1 MAAQQGK
8 LKQPEIKQD
17 AVKISK
23 MKTMQY
29 LKKQQE
35 QALKKVKDMKNK
47 QEALQDKKQDP
58 VEAMIDMMVEQAR
71 VQDELHG
78 ETAIEHDEF
87 EIALMT
93 FMQSDPDVQQ
103 AMKDYMR
110 NMREMI
116 DSQSTDSSLID
127 TT

>member
-1 MAAQQGK
+1 
-8 LKQPEIKQD
+8 
-17 AVKISK
+17 

-93 FMQSDPDVQQ
+93 FMQSDPDV
-103 AMKDYMR
+103 
-110 NMREMI
+110 
-116 DSQSTDSSLID
+116 
-127 TT
+127 

>member
-1 MAAQQGK
+1 
-8 LKQPEIKQD
+8 
-17 AVKISK
+17 
-23 MKTMQY
+23 MQY

-93 FMQSDPDVQQ
+93 FMQSDPDV
-103 AMKDYMR
+103 
-110 NMREMI
+110 
-116 DSQSTDSSLID
+116 
-127 TT
+127 

>member
-1 MAAQQGK
+1 
-8 LKQPEIKQD
+8 
-17 AVKISK
+17 
-23 MKTMQY
+23 MQY

-93 FMQSDPDVQQ
+93 FMQSDPEV
-103 AMKDYMR
+103 
-110 NMREMI
+110 
-116 DSQSTDSSLID
+116 
-127 TT
+127 